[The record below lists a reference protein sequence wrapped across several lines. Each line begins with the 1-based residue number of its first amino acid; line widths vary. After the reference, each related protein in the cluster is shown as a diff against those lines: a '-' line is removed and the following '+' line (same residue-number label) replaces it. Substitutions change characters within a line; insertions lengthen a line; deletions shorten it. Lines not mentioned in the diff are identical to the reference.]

1 MLTLLAHEV
10 DYKYMQSS
18 ARIRIKITKFKDQ
31 TSNVNPNQQIQT
43 SKHPKQKHSM
53 TQSSRE
59 KVARNKFAKLDKLNT
74 N

>member
-1 MLTLLAHEV
+1 M
-10 DYKYMQSS
+10 
-18 ARIRIKITKFKDQ
+18 IKITKFKDQ